1 MWKERGSASTQVST
15 THLILLAMIE
25 WAPPATYPCHPQHPT
40 SLCNRSRVLFA
51 TARTNS
57 SSSARFRV
65 FLAPNPS
72 TPLAQSNEH
81 LHHLKYSFNCPISVP
96 LMHIRRYLLFVSE
109 NQPPAAPF

>member
-1 MWKERGSASTQVST
+1 MCKERGSASTQVST

-25 WAPPATYPCHPQHPT
+25 GAPPATYPCHPRHPT
-40 SLCNRSRVLFA
+40 SLCNRSQVSIA

-81 LHHLKYSFNCPISVP
+81 LHHLKYSFNSLILVP
-96 LMHIRRYLLFVSE
+96 LIYIRRY
-109 NQPPAAPF
+109 P